1 MNKNENKELKT
12 LKGKVNHIFIDTETT
27 GLGVFSGTTRKD
39 QIIEIGACWREG
51 ENIRT
56 VGARCNPGIEYLE
69 NAGEALKLQGRTKE
83 EVLAC
88 QDITEVSSIIKEKLS
103 AIPHAVFHAWNIPF
117 DRYFVEQAPW
127 HINLEW
133 GEDPMIMASRDMG
146 YSYDRIALWKAVNFY
161 DIGMDETIK
170 FHHAL
175 SDAYLAMRVWEEI
188 NKRNGVKL

>member
-1 MNKNENKELKT
+1 MK
-12 LKGKVNHIFIDTETT
+12 HIFIDTETT
-27 GLGVFSGTTRKD
+27 GLGVFAETPRKD
-39 QIIEIGACWREG
+39 QIIEIGAVWREG

-56 VGARCNPGIEYLE
+56 VGAMGNPGLEYLE

-83 EVLAC
+83 EVLAF
-88 QDITEVSSIIKEKLS
+88 QDIREVSSIIKEKLS
-103 AIPHAVFHAWNIPF
+103 SIPHAVFHAWNIRF
-117 DRYFVEQAPW
+117 DRYFLEQEPW
-127 HINLEW
+127 HLNVAW
-133 GEDPMIMASRDMG
+133 GEDPMIMASRNMG

-188 NKRNGVKL
+188 NKRQGVKL